1 MTLDACQNMPSSL
14 IYGCFP
20 ISAGMQQLRAGADHY
35 LITPL
40 GCSSQRSEGST
51 HLFGLATDTDL
62 LMLADSSLSC
72 TLTPTPPTPGPTEV
86 INRPGRWP
94 RPSRDLWLME
104 TDERADLGL
113 RMGD

>member
-1 MTLDACQNMPSSL
+1 
-14 IYGCFP
+14 
-20 ISAGMQQLRAGADHY
+20 MQQLRADADHY

-40 GCSSQRSEGST
+40 GCSTQRSEGGT

-62 LMLADSSLSC
+62 LMLADSGLSR
-72 TLTPTPPTPGPTEV
+72 TLTPTRPTPGPIQE

-94 RPSRDLWLME
+94 RPSRDRRLME

-113 RMGD
+113 RMGDWGRVPPSRPHAAVRG